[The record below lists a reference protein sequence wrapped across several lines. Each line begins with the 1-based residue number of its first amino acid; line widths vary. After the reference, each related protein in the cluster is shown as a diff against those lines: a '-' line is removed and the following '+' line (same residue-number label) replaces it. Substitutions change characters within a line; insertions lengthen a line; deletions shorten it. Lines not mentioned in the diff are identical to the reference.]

1 LPRNVLKLQPTIA
14 KIRAKGVT
22 SLAGIAAELNE
33 AVLETLRWS
42 ATRLSR
48 ARFSRSP
55 VQFSTGADFV
65 SPIQGFKFTVCVLN
79 KNEPTPTRVI

>member
-1 LPRNVLKLQPTIA
+1 MPTIA
-14 KIRAKGVT
+14 KIRATGVT

-33 AVLETLRWS
+33 AGLETPRGGSWS

-48 ARFSRSP
+48 ARCSRSP
-55 VQFSTGADFV
+55 AQFSTGTDIV
-65 SPIQGFKFTVCVLN
+65 SPTQGFKFTVCVLN